1 MQTVRIIRD
10 ADNSCEVDMD
20 FDLDDPLGDL
30 LSDGSNDSFFG
41 TSKKKTDTTKPSTQ
55 SAGDTKAKSKVAD
68 LFGFE
73 SESTTKPVE
82 PISAKL
88 NPDLI
93 TTPKKP
99 TQSTEPRK
107 KEESVINSP
116 GNRQQSIKS
125 STPERSVQQTASSLA
140 TQTPKKAANV
150 QSKPM
155 KRETQF
161 DDSDDFLNELGFDP
175 KNPRGSIVNAKK
187 SNILDDILNF
197 NRNEPPAPKST
208 PMAPAPKPVQAPGD
222 TDRRGITRPPT
233 DSNPSTN
240 RYSPS
245 SRRPRN
251 LPRSGSGSSDA
262 DPLGFFTSPA
272 KQTQDTKTDDAPRSK
287 PSKKPTVDWLGL
299 DAESEVKPDE
309 IVPAVT
315 VEAIKPKTD
324 TIQPQNLVV
333 STAST
338 IPPANVIS
346 TVQALPLN
354 PPTLATTATVDSI
367 AANLNMINMA
377 SLDKEHAL
385 QSLQQQ
391 ETQLRIAAQMK
402 QQESMLQD
410 MHIKQQNL
418 IKQQENQFNDLLR
431 RQIDR
436 QNQLETQIQ
445 RQQEQINSYI
455 NVLMNQPSIGLITAA
470 KVTAA
475 NDTDMESGHSD
486 EEITRPNRIELE
498 ADVKRLELEKL
509 RLEDILQS
517 VQTSHEQELELLQLS
532 HK

>member
-1 MQTVRIIRD
+1 
-10 ADNSCEVDMD
+10 MD

-41 TSKKKTDTTKPSTQ
+41 TSKKKTEKTKISTKTTT
-55 SAGDTKAKSKVAD
+55 DTKVKSKVAD

-73 SESTTKPVE
+73 NENTIKSTETPSIKP
-82 PISAKL
+82 
-88 NPDLI
+88 NPELR
-93 TTPKKP
+93 TTPKKLA
-99 TQSTEPRK
+99 QSAEPKK
-107 KEESVINSP
+107 KEESILNSP
-116 GNRQQSIKS
+116 VNLRQSIKR
-125 STPERSVQQTASSLA
+125 STPERSVQQASAIA
-140 TQTPKKAANV
+140 TDTPKKVTNL
-150 QSKPM
+150 QNKSLRKD
-155 KRETQF
+155 TQF

-175 KNPRGSIVNAKK
+175 KNPRGIVGNTKK

-197 NRNEPPAPKST
+197 NRNESATTKST
-208 PMAPAPKPVQAPGD
+208 AMTTSATTKSTSSD
-222 TDRRGITRPPT
+222 TDRRGSRPTETNPT
-233 DSNPSTN
+233 AN

-262 DPLGFFTSPA
+262 DPLGLFTSPS
-272 KQTQDTKTDDAPRSK
+272 KQTPEPKKEESFNAPSAKSK

-299 DAESEVKPDE
+299 DAENDVKPDE
-309 IVPAVT
+309 ITSFASAEV
-315 VEAIKPKTD
+315 IKPKIETVK
-324 TIQPQNLVV
+324 PQTEVFNTV
-333 STAST
+333 SSVPPENVASQVQSL
-338 IPPANVIS
+338 PIS
-346 TVQALPLN
+346 TPII
-354 PPTLATTATVDSI
+354 ATANTIST
-367 AANLNMINMA
+367 NLNMINMA

-402 QQESMLQD
+402 QQEGMLQD

-445 RQQEQINSYI
+445 RQQEQINAYI
-455 NVLMNQPSIGLITAA
+455 NVLMNQPSIGMLTPTKITSVHDID
-470 KVTAA
+470 K
-475 NDTDMESGHSD
+475 ESRESD
-486 EEITRPNRIELE
+486 DEVSRPNVIELE

-517 VQTSHEQELELLQLS
+517 VQTSHDQELEILQLS